1 MCESSRSGRQ
11 SAKFESAFETA
22 VVATFDAS
30 ALTSDAGL
38 LAFGALD
45 RKVKLTERLCA
56 SLSDTR
62 QAGKVAHTP
71 HDLFRQRVYG
81 IAAGYADGNDARTL
95 RSDPMLMAVCDRDPV
110 NGRKLASQPTVS
122 RFERSIG
129 GRALVEMG
137 RSLERER
144 IASLARR
151 SRAARRVVIDI
162 DSTED
167 AAHGQQAFSFFN
179 AFYDSNCFLPLLAF
193 VSVPDDPEQVLFHA
207 RLRPGIGAAH
217 RGVMPLIRRAVAHL
231 RRELPKARI
240 LVRMDS
246 GFVNPRLLR
255 VLEELGVEYLLGVPG
270 NKVLF
275 RRSKCFLE
283 GLRKKVRATGE
294 AARCF
299 GEFRYAARSWDH
311 ERRVVVKA
319 EYLPPPNRGGNGKIK
334 RNLRYVVTNLKGRP
348 QDIYEIDY
356 CDRGDSENRIKE
368 LKNDLAM
375 GRTSSTSFLA
385 NQLRVLMAA
394 TAFALYQEMR
404 WELRGTELARA
415 QTSTLRLRL
424 VKIAG
429 QVIRS
434 TRRLL
439 VRLPKACPDARIWLR
454 LACRLGASP
463 G

>member
-1 MCESSRSGRQ
+1 MRESNRSGRQ
-11 SAKFESAFETA
+11 SAKFESVFDQD

-45 RKVKLTERLCA
+45 RKVRLTERLCA

-62 QAGKVAHTP
+62 QAGKVAHTH
-71 HDLFRQRVYG
+71 HDLFRQRVYA

-95 RSDPMLMAVCDRDPV
+95 RADPMLKAICDRDPV
-110 NGRKLASQPTVS
+110 SGRDLASQPTLS
-122 RFERSIG
+122 RFERSID

-137 RSLERER
+137 RAFERER
-144 IASLARR
+144 ITGLARR
-151 SRAARRVVIDI
+151 SRKARRVVIDI

-193 VSVPDDPEQVLFHA
+193 VSVPDAPEQVLFHA
-207 RLRPGIGAAH
+207 RLRPGIGASH
-217 RGVMPLIRRAVAHL
+217 RGVIPLIRRAVAHL

-240 LVRMDS
+240 LVRMDG

-255 VLEELGVEYLLGVPG
+255 VLDELDVDYLLGVPS
-270 NKVLF
+270 NQVLL
-275 RRSKCFLE
+275 RRSRRFLK
-283 GLRKKVRATGE
+283 GLRKQVKATGE

-299 GEFRYAARSWDH
+299 GELRYAAKSWDH

-319 EYLPPPNRGGNGKIK
+319 EYLPPPERGGNGKIK
-334 RNLRYVVTNLKGRP
+334 RNLRYVVTNLKGPP

-375 GRTSSTSFLA
+375 DRTSSTSYLA

-415 QTSTLRLRL
+415 QTATLRLRI

-429 QVIRS
+429 QLIRS

-439 VRLPKACPDARIWLR
+439 VRLPKACPDARIWCR
-454 LACRLGASP
+454 LAGRLGAST